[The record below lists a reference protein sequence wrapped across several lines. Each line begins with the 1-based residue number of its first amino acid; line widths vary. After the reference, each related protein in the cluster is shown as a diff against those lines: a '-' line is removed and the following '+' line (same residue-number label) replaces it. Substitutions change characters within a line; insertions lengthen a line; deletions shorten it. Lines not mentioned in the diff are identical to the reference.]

1 MPTCKLREATLD
13 DIHAVYALIGEL
25 KQKTYDRDAFAR
37 GFAMNLQNPTLR
49 YQLAEVDGETV
60 GLIGLQ
66 LQFPLNFNAW
76 IGEVQ
81 ELVVLPQMRGLQVGQ
96 ALLAWAEQEARSRG
110 ATMIELSSGKARSD
124 AHRFYLREGY
134 AQSHLR
140 FKKAL

>member
-1 MPTCKLREATLD
+1 MRTCKLCEATLD
-13 DIHAVYALIGEL
+13 DSHAVYALICEL
-25 KQKTYDRDAFAR
+25 KQKTYDRDAFSR

-81 ELVVLPQMRGLQVGQ
+81 ELVVLPQMRGLQVGK

-110 ATMIELSSGKARSD
+110 ATMVELSSGKARPD

>member
-1 MPTCKLREATLD
+1 M
-13 DIHAVYALIGEL
+13 
-25 KQKTYDRDAFAR
+25 
-37 GFAMNLQNPTLR
+37 
-49 YQLAEVDGETV
+49 DGETV

-110 ATMIELSSGKARSD
+110 ATMVELSSGKARPRRPPLLS
-124 AHRFYLREGY
+124 ARRVRTKSSSF
-134 AQSHLR
+134 
-140 FKKAL
+140 